1 MLGPGTDGLK
11 DIAPGERSELVFD
24 SSLRGPEVAVMG
36 SLRLQFPLW
45 VLLLGVM
52 VSALL
57 IDGAIQSCRQA
68 ARSGCQ
74 ARAIYHGQRQQD
86 HLGCIP
92 EDLGVA
98 LACARRAAEGAPIPR
113 VMVFIQPSTS
123 SHCARESK
131 LGHQDSGLVSL
142 WSDWPMDAAEGPR
155 GALTIYWIKE
165 SVWWIAEA
173 ARDWRRAAWHGGM
186 RRKWEQAASS
196 SPTSASPDPA
206 EP

>member
-1 MLGPGTDGLK
+1 MPGSGTGGLE
-11 DIAPGERSELVFD
+11 DTAPGERSELVSD
-24 SSLRGPEVAVMG
+24 SSPRPADVAVMG
-36 SLRLQFPLW
+36 SPRLQFPLW
-45 VLLLGVM
+45 VLLLGV
-52 VSALL
+52 VASALL
-57 IDGAIQSCRQA
+57 IDGAIRSCRQA

-74 ARAIYHGQRQQD
+74 SRATYHSQRQQD
-86 HLGCIP
+86 HLGCIS

-113 VMVFIQPSTS
+113 VMVFIQPSS
-123 SHCARESK
+123 SINCARESK
-131 LGHQDSGLVSL
+131 LGHQDSALVSG

-155 GALTIYWIKE
+155 GAPAAFWIKE

-173 ARDWRRAAWHGGM
+173 ARDWKRAAWHGRM

-196 SPTSASPDPA
+196 SPMAAFPDPA